1 MRFSC
6 FGNATLFSRT
16 SKTLNPLVFS
26 GVRVTRTLVLY
37 VCFVDRCLSFCPFSF
52 GNCVVCSFQIYDSDC
67 PFGIFKLFMKYLLVV
82 RCRRWTVAR
91 GTCRPFPLSSI
102 HNGNQGPSYY
112 TCKIYFLCK
121 FINLF
126 TLCIKL
132 KYCSLGTI
140 TKINQSI
147 LRSINQSIN
156 FFFRNLRQETNV

>member
-1 MRFSC
+1 MY
-6 FGNATLFSRT
+6 
-16 SKTLNPLVFS
+16 
-26 GVRVTRTLVLY
+26 VLLI
-37 VCFVDRCLSFCPFSF
+37 VVCPFVLFLLAIVLSVPF
-52 GNCVVCSFQIYDSDC
+52 RYTDSDC

-112 TCKIYFLCK
+112 TCMIYFLCK
-121 FINLF
+121 FVNLF

-147 LRSINQSIN
+147 LRSINRSI
-156 FFFRNLRQETNV
+156 FFFEICAKRLMCDKGIWILFYF